1 MLSPLKQLCSA
12 TGLSK
17 GSSLLPIS
25 AAEVKEVHL
34 LLKRQQFFEFV
45 QCPFCDNIG
54 RYDRMPVPASAGLH
68 ALEYLVNLIPHASHA
83 MEGKEE
89 RLQGPTWDGCAL
101 RVSHLHNSNNNASP
115 RGWLG
120 QKGSHSLSPYGS
132 KSSTAGRRELSY
144 VERVVLE
151 IVESERMYVQ
161 DLRSIV
167 ESYLGKIIDVRE
179 ELLQPDQVSALFGN
193 IEDIYELSSE
203 LLHDLES
210 CDNNPVAVARCF
222 VDRSQDFDIYTQYC
236 NNYPNSVAALT
247 ECMQNKQQVRF
258 FRECQEQMQ
267 HALPLGAYLLKPV
280 QRILAY
286 SLCPQEIAKHFDL
299 AESGYEVVEEAID
312 TMTCVAWYIN
322 DMKRKHEHAVRLQE
336 IQSLLLNWKGPDL
349 TTYGELVLEGT
360 FRVQRVRNE
369 RTFFLF
375 DKTLLI
381 TKKRGDHFIYKSHIP
396 CSSLM
401 LIESTRDSL
410 CFSVTHYKHSKQ
422 QYSLQA
428 RSVEEKRVWTHHIK
442 RLILENHHAII
453 PQKAKEAILEM
464 DSYYPPRYRCSPEG
478 LKKTRSNQ
486 PMDEVPVH
494 MRHLAGRR
502 QSEPFHYCSRAE
514 KLPQYNG
521 PQGCMVSG
529 CTGRRKSEPSKQI
542 LKQLGAEGAPA
553 DIHREQGVPGAR
565 RLQGWQPFL
574 EGLKHTDSDGD
585 FLDTGEPLQ
594 PPSSVQQQAEPEG
607 DAEET
612 EEEASG
618 KEEEQAVGK
627 NSLEELPGS
636 DSSEMEVGPEEEEG
650 PVGEEQGKGHCMP
663 AGPKGCKRTASQS
676 PRSCEK
682 HHSMEKVLDDP
693 EAATDMEHEE
703 AQEVSLIQEECLA
716 QTCSDLESAHTPEL
730 VLPAQHKEGER
741 DQHPDN
747 SDPATSENAEELKT
761 LSSEE
766 EDDNED
772 TALHPPRSI
781 LPPSVLDQASIIA
794 ERFVSS
800 FSRRSSLA
808 LDEGRASTGIPTPR
822 LALRSS
828 SMLSLEGSEKGQRC
842 GSSSDTQSCF
852 LPLEMATEGQQLHSA
867 ARSRTAS
874 PSFQEPERASCRRK
888 ESMLS
893 KQDRLLLDKIK
904 SYYDQAEHQ
913 DASFSIKRRES
924 LSYIPKGLVKNS
936 VFRIDSL
943 PWAAAS
949 QDTTNAAHGRLGS
962 SMADGT
968 SSRTAAWVLSG
979 LPAAPLGQPE
989 AGGPAPITDEEFR
1002 PPSEMIKVW
1011 EGMDKQKGKSWKEQL
1026 AVGRAGTA
1034 TGPTSDGTEQP
1045 MSRSQENGLA
1055 TREPLLILEDDDLSA
1070 ITEESTVPSP
1080 ESKSPTERAMPPRL
1094 VCHLKRLAQELGTSD
1109 LGQPPLLHPRILQLS
1124 PAGEV
1129 ELCERTKT
1137 RVYQLARQ
1145 YSLRIKRH
1153 KPVLQRHLTELE
1165 EDTRSSVPILLHHTQ
1180 PEAEE
1185 EETGS
1190 QGKQKPA
1197 LSLTYEQEVIPE
1209 QSPLTPR
1216 STSSSPRRPS
1226 STSSYPVSP
1235 TSLAS
1240 HSPLSPILAEKFSW
1254 PDVRELRSKYSLGKS
1269 SEAGFG
1275 PCRPPPVNRS
1285 RSAPEKMAE
1294 GPTGALSGKA
1304 GRSGRAT
1311 EKSWLAA
1318 ERSRSAEQ
1326 GLEPSTGSRQHQRQ
1340 HSDGVLYVA
1349 AETCLD
1355 NQQRVIVLEKVP
1367 PDAESYVQIRSPT
1380 TREKLSLKAVAER
1393 CKVYQDLDGCPQQE
1407 WEDEEGQPQRPM
1419 VWDKPDVG
1427 HQGLVR
1433 NLREKF
1439 QTLNSTC

>member
-1 MLSPLKQLCSA
+1 
-12 TGLSK
+12 
-17 GSSLLPIS
+17 
-25 AAEVKEVHL
+25 
-34 LLKRQQFFEFV
+34 
-45 QCPFCDNIG
+45 
-54 RYDRMPVPASAGLH
+54 MPVPASAGLH

-83 MEGKEE
+83 MEEKEE
-89 RLQGPTWDGCAL
+89 RRRAPAWDGCAL

-115 RGWLG
+115 RGWLS

-132 KSSTAGRRELSY
+132 KASTAGRRELSY

-167 ESYLGKIIDVRE
+167 EGYLGKIIDVRE
-179 ELLQPDQVSALFGN
+179 DLLQPDQVSALFGN

-258 FRECQEQMQ
+258 FRECQEQTQ

-280 QRILAY
+280 QRILKY
-286 SLCPQEIAKHFDL
+286 HLLLQEIAKHFDL

-369 RTFFLF
+369 RAFFLF

-478 LKKTRSNQ
+478 LKKARSNQ

-494 MRHLAGRR
+494 IRHLPGRR
-502 QSEPFHYCSRAE
+502 Q
-514 KLPQYNG
+514 
-521 PQGCMVSG
+521 
-529 CTGRRKSEPSKQI
+529 SEPSKQI

-574 EGLKHTDSDGD
+574 AGLKHTDSDGG

-594 PPSSVQQQAEPEG
+594 PPSSLQQQAELER

-627 NSLEELPGS
+627 NSLEELSGS
-636 DSSEMEVGPEEEEG
+636 DSSEKEAGPEAEEG
-650 PVGEEQGKGHCMP
+650 PVGEEQDKGHCMP

-682 HHSMEKVLDDP
+682 HHSMERVLDDP

-703 AQEVSLIQEECLA
+703 TQEVSLIKEECLA
-716 QTCSDLESAHTPEL
+716 QTCSDLESACTPEL
-730 VLPAQHKEGER
+730 VLPAQHKEGEK
-741 DQHPDN
+741 DQHPN
-747 SDPATSENAEELKT
+747 NADPAASENAEELKT

-772 TALHPPRSI
+772 AALHPPRGI

-808 LDEGRASTGIPTPR
+808 LDEGRASAGIPTPR
-822 LALRSS
+822 LVSRSS

-842 GSSSDTQSCF
+842 GSSSDAQSCF
-852 LPLEMATEGQQLHSA
+852 LPLEMAAEGQQLHSA
-867 ARSRTAS
+867 ARSRAAS
-874 PSFQEPERASCRRK
+874 PSLQEPERASCRRK

-949 QDTTNAAHGRLGS
+949 QDTANAAHGRLGS

-968 SSRTAAWVLSG
+968 SSRTAAWVFSG

-1011 EGMDKQKGKSWKEQL
+1011 EGMDKQKGKSWKEWDREQL

-1034 TGPTSDGTEQP
+1034 TGTTTGGTERP
-1045 MSRSQENGLA
+1045 MGRSQENGLG

-1080 ESKSPTERAMPPRL
+1080 ESRSPTERSAPPRM
-1094 VCHLKRLAQELGTSD
+1094 VCHLKRLAQELGTSE

-1124 PAGEV
+1124 PAGEA

-1165 EDTRSSVPILLHHTQ
+1165 EDTSSVPVLLHHTQ

-1185 EETGS
+1185 EETDS

-1226 STSSYPVSP
+1226 STSSHPVSP
-1235 TSLAS
+1235 ASLAS

-1254 PDVRELRSKYSLGKS
+1254 PDVRELRSKYSFGKS

-1294 GPTGALSGKA
+1294 GPPGALSGKA

-1326 GLEPSTGSRQHQRQ
+1326 GPEPSTGSRQHQRQ
-1340 HSDGVLYVA
+1340 HSDGALYVA

-1419 VWDKPDVG
+1419 LWDKPDVG
-1427 HQGLVR
+1427 HQGLVK

>member
-1 MLSPLKQLCSA
+1 MDSLLSTRNKHHSDPSPPMLFVLYQPWCTRPASPHPCARSILTPAQRPTPHFLPALICASGLLASPLPA
-12 TGLSK
+12 R
-17 GSSLLPIS
+17 

-34 LLKRQQFFEFV
+34 LLKRQQLFEFV

-68 ALEYLVNLIPHASHA
+68 ALEYLVNLISHASHA

-89 RLQGPTWDGCAL
+89 RRRGPTWDRCAL

-132 KSSTAGRRELSY
+132 KASTAGRRELSY

-167 ESYLGKIIDVRE
+167 EGYLGKIIDVRE

-280 QRILAY
+280 QRILKY
-286 SLCPQEIAKHFDL
+286 HLLLQEIAKHFDL

-502 QSEPFHYCSRAE
+502 QSEP
-514 KLPQYNG
+514 
-521 PQGCMVSG
+521 
-529 CTGRRKSEPSKQI
+529 SKQI
-542 LKQLGAEGAPA
+542 LKQLGAE
-553 DIHREQGVPGAR
+553 
-565 RLQGWQPFL
+565 

-594 PPSSVQQQAEPEG
+594 PPSSLQQQAEPEG

-627 NSLEELPGS
+627 NSLEELTGS
-636 DSSEMEVGPEEEEG
+636 DSSEKETGPEEEEG

-682 HHSMEKVLDDP
+682 HHSMERVLDDP

-703 AQEVSLIQEECLA
+703 AQEVSLTQEECLA

-772 TALHPPRSI
+772 AALHPPRSI

-808 LDEGRASTGIPTPR
+808 LDEGRASAGIPTPR
-822 LALRSS
+822 LASRSS
-828 SMLSLEGSEKGQRC
+828 SMLSLEGSEKGQ
-842 GSSSDTQSCF
+842 
-852 LPLEMATEGQQLHSA
+852 
-867 ARSRTAS
+867 
-874 PSFQEPERASCRRK
+874 RK

-949 QDTTNAAHGRLGS
+949 QDTANAAHGRLGS

-1034 TGPTSDGTEQP
+1034 TGSTSDGTEQP
-1045 MSRSQENGLA
+1045 MGRSQENGLA

-1094 VCHLKRLAQELGTSD
+1094 VCHMKRLAQELGTSD

-1209 QSPLTPR
+1209 QSPLTPH

-1275 PCRPPPVNRS
+1275 PRRPPPVNRS

-1294 GPTGALSGKA
+1294 GPPGALSGKA

-1326 GLEPSTGSRQHQRQ
+1326 GPEPSTGSRQHQRQ
-1340 HSDGVLYVA
+1340 HSDGALYVA

-1367 PDAESYVQIRSPT
+1367 PEAESYVQIRSPT